1 MLYLVRKLN
10 ESIIIDNDVEIK
22 VVEIKK
28 NSVKLGVT
36 FPNTTTVLRK
46 EIHERIMQEN
56 LQAINSFKDIE
67 SE

>member
-56 LQAINSFKDIE
+56 LQAINSFKDIKE
-67 SE
+67 